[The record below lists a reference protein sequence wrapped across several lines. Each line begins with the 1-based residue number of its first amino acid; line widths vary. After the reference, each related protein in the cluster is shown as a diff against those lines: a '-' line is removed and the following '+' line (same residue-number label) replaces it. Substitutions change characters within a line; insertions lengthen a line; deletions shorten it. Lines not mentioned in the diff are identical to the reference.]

1 MKNQKLDL
9 IHILSFLLL
18 IIFSLIFF
26 CYTNQVVFE
35 EVNKEIIDCS
45 YNTLGLIANS
55 LILIISIAII
65 EISIMAIKKLPK
77 DKNDYNKALIISNI
91 IIGTILNLFIIFW
104 PIAEYLL
111 KCN

>member
-1 MKNQKLDL
+1 MKNQKLNL
-9 IHILSFLLL
+9 VHTISFLLL
-18 IIFSLIFF
+18 IIFALIFF

-35 EVNKEIIDCS
+35 TVNKQIVDCS
-45 YNTLGLIANS
+45 YNTFSLIVNS
-55 LILIISIAII
+55 IILIISIAII

-111 KCN
+111 KCQ